1 MGQTL
6 ILARFTE
13 KLEEKTLD
21 HLNYYLNFAFQLM
34 DRIDHTAVFLC
45 QLPQQ
50 FRCGDAPSMQYF
62 TKGCCAV
69 PQPVQAQIITDAL

>member
-21 HLNYYLNFAFQLM
+21 HLNFYLNFAFQLM
-34 DRIDHTAVFLC
+34 DRIDHTVVFLC
-45 QLPQQ
+45 QLPQ
-50 FRCGDAPSMQYF
+50 
-62 TKGCCAV
+62 
-69 PQPVQAQIITDAL
+69 

>member
-21 HLNYYLNFAFQLM
+21 HLNFYLNFTFQLM

-45 QLPQQ
+45 QLPQ
-50 FRCGDAPSMQYF
+50 
-62 TKGCCAV
+62 
-69 PQPVQAQIITDAL
+69 

>member
-45 QLPQQ
+45 QLAAVIPV
-50 FRCGDAPSMQYF
+50 RGRSQYAVLH
-62 TKGCCAV
+62 KGLLRGS
-69 PQPVQAQIITDAL
+69 QPVQTKL